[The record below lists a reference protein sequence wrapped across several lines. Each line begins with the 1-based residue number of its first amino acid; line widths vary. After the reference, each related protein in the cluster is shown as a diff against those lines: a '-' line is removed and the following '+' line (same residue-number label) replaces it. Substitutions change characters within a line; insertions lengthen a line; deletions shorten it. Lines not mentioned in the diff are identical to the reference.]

1 MLLSDVP
8 AAPRVAQPA
17 GAPRISGLTV
27 RKLPTRRG
35 DVNGVLAKGKIG
47 DAADHGVRTDSGGA
61 AVMDLGVRT
70 GSGSAAVAD
79 LGVRTYPGS
88 AAVADLRVRTDSK
101 TGNAVNRG
109 VRIEIVLF
117 SAPASANRGVRTFP
131 EKPIW
136 R

>member
-17 GAPRISGLTV
+17 GAPRISGSTV
-27 RKLPTRRG
+27 RKQPTRRG
-35 DVNGVLAKGKIG
+35 DVNGVLTKGKIG

-79 LGVRTYPGS
+79 LGVRT
-88 AAVADLRVRTDSK
+88 DSK

-131 EKPIW
+131 EKRIS